1 MKAYLKGV
9 LALAACSIM
18 AFASTAQAK
27 EWYEGGTL
35 HKASVAQW
43 HNADEHNS
51 IATAGDWVHATTS
64 RKYIDLIFDEDPEIM
79 HMAAKMVAQCV
90 TTSTE
95 DMKSSK
101 DNASTYA
108 VLCMGMLKGQHEGL
122 AWFLSKTE

>member
-1 MKAYLKGV
+1 MKAYLTGV
-9 LALAACSIM
+9 LALSACSIM
-18 AFASTAQAK
+18 AFAPTVQAE
-27 EWYEGGTL
+27 EWYKGGTL

-43 HNADEHNS
+43 HQADEHNR
-51 IATAGDWVHATTS
+51 IATAGDWIHVTTS

-79 HMAAKMVAQCV
+79 HIAANMVAQCV

-108 VLCMGMLKGQHEGL
+108 VLCMGMMKGQNERF
-122 AWFLSKTE
+122 AWLLSKTE

>member
-43 HNADEHNS
+43 HQADEHNR
-51 IATAGDWVHATTS
+51 IVTAGDWVHATTS

-79 HMAAKMVAQCV
+79 HMAAKMVAQC
-90 TTSTE
+90 SYHLNGRYE
-95 DMKSSK
+95 IQQRQRLDLCS
-101 DNASTYA
+101 A
-108 VLCMGMLKGQHEGL
+108 VHGHVER
-122 AWFLSKTE
+122 AT